1 MTLYVWFWIVTPTLL
16 ATFTL
21 ALLAKRKV
29 RQCRDFRLSHQGS
42 T

>member
-29 RQCRDFRLSHQGS
+29 RRCRDFRLSHQGS
-42 T
+42 M